1 MASLLR
7 AIALS
12 SLMLAA
18 PVKAQEM
25 SPAVQNQLDEAA
37 YALSEGRTLQ
47 ARTMLGEAVRM
58 GAIGETV
65 ERLLADLDFAERR
78 FEQSLARTRMLL
90 VDNPDDIVLL
100 ERAGLSTLAL
110 GNTAEAEAMLQRAV
124 RRGSDRWRTFNG
136 LGIVADRKGDWAG
149 ADAAYG
155 QAAMLGPDQGVLF
168 NNRGWSLMLQG
179 RWEEALLPL
188 TQAVAMAPDNER
200 YTANLAL
207 AEMAVSEDLPS
218 RGDMETDEAFAAR
231 LNDAGVVAAA
241 QGLDTKAIAAF
252 TRAIEARSQ
261 YYERAAA
268 NLARIEGDE

>member
-7 AIALS
+7 AFVLS
-12 SLMLAA
+12 SLLLAA
-18 PVKAQEM
+18 PLKAQDL
-25 SPAVQNQLDEAA
+25 SPALQNQLDEAA

-47 ARTMLGEAVRM
+47 ARTMLGEAVRL
-58 GAIGETV
+58 GAHGEAV

-90 VDNPDDIVLL
+90 VANPDDIVLL

-110 GNTAEAEAMLQRAV
+110 GNSAEAESMLQRAV
-124 RRGSDRWRTFNG
+124 RLGSDRWGTFNG

-149 ADAAYG
+149 AEAAYA
-155 QAAMLGPDQGVLF
+155 QAERLGPDHGVLF
-168 NNRGWSLMLQG
+168 NNRGWSLLLQG

-188 TQAVAMAPDNER
+188 TQAVAMAPDNKR

-207 AEMAVSEDLPS
+207 AEMAVSEDLPR
-218 RGDMETDEAFAAR
+218 RGENETDDSFAAR

-261 YYERAAA
+261 YYERAAS
-268 NLARIEGDE
+268 NLARIEGDQ